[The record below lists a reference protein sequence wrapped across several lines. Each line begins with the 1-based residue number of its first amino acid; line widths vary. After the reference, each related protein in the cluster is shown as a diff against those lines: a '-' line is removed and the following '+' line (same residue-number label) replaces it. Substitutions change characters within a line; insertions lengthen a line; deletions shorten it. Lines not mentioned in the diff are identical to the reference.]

1 MSEELNNENGFG
13 SSLELLDALGIGP
26 VWVRREL
33 AAEEA
38 VAVAA
43 IEQDAPPAQDA
54 QAAVAPARA
63 IAPASAAV
71 DDGALEDAFAAAP
84 AAPPARPVARPAS
97 AAPHAA
103 ARPPE
108 RRSAPVD
115 DDGGPPSWLDEMDF
129 AASAEPLLIP
139 DGGAHDEDDA
149 PAPVDPMV
157 AKIAAMEWP
166 QLKELVADCRRC
178 GLCNGRKNSVFGVG
192 DEKAKWLF
200 IGEGPGRNEDQQ
212 GEPFVGPAGKLLDNM
227 LVAMGLKRGDN
238 AYIAN
243 IVKCRP
249 TGDDGRDRPPTP
261 QEVASCLPYLQRQ
274 IALIQPTVLVALGKT
289 AAISLLGMDPST
301 PVSRLRGTVHRYQD
315 LPLVVTYHPAYLLRT
330 LGDKSKAWADLCLA
344 MTTYQQQSPR

>member
-1 MSEELNNENGFG
+1 MSEALNKENGWG

-33 AAEEA
+33 AVEEA
-38 VAVAA
+38 VAEEAAPVAA
-43 IEQDAPPAQDA
+43 EAPRPA
-54 QAAVAPARA
+54 AAPVA
-63 IAPASAAV
+63 AAAAG
-71 DDGALEDAFAAAP
+71 DLEDAFAAAP
-84 AAPPARPVARPAS
+84 AARPAPTPAPVAPARPR
-97 AAPHAA
+97 
-103 ARPPE
+103 
-108 RRSAPVD
+108 APVE

-129 AASAEPLLIP
+129 AASMEPVMIP
-139 DGGAHDEDDA
+139 DGGDHDEEGA
-149 PAPVDPMV
+149 PAQVDPVV
-157 AKIAAMEWP
+157 AKIAAMDWP
-166 QLKELVADCRRC
+166 QLKEIVSDCRRC
-178 GLCNGRKNSVFGVG
+178 GLCQGRKNTVFGVG

-227 LVAMGLKRGDN
+227 LAAMGVKRGDN

-249 TGDDGRDRPPTP
+249 TGDDGRDRPPSP

-330 LGDKSKAWADLCLA
+330 LGDKSKTWADLCLA
-344 MTTYQQQSPR
+344 MSTYQQRTPA